1 MVNKGIN
8 SRKNIAKIRERD
20 AFKIGSWFLA
30 LTTRT
35 NDTYL
40 TDPFEYE

>member
-8 SRKNIAKIRERD
+8 SRKNIAKIRDRDGD

-40 TDPFEYE
+40 TDPFE